1 MFLQDLLT
9 EDGLCPAHDS
19 FYNRYLSLIY
29 SLLLVINMD
38 ESSKGMKHIVAFEEP
53 KDVVYESGH
62 AGLTKKKY
70 VTPALRELLV
80 TAMSHC

>member
-1 MFLQDLLT
+1 
-9 EDGLCPAHDS
+9 
-19 FYNRYLSLIY
+19 
-29 SLLLVINMD
+29 MD